1 MKHRL
6 FEDREKLAWHFFGIL
21 SYGSEMYCRVRLRI
35 FMALLCTK
43 RTPLG
48 GCFQGRSC
56 IPTFVPSPA
65 LFLPLMYCSV
75 QTDRLFVPKLIHGR
89 HCLTLH
95 FWDTGVLFHSHHS
108 FSEVSHCSSEEET
121 GCKGGKNVFS
131 SLSEPSLPAQ
141 QASTKLAP
149 RQMISRCFWCDW

>member
-1 MKHRL
+1 M
-6 FEDREKLAWHFFGIL
+6 AVFGIL
-21 SYGSEMYCRVRLRI
+21 SYGLEMYCRFR
-35 FMALLCTK
+35 FMTLQCTK

-56 IPTFVPSPA
+56 IPTFVSSPA

-75 QTDRLFVPKLIHGR
+75 RTDRLFLFVTRRFHGK

-95 FWDTGVLFHSHHS
+95 FRDTGVLFILTT
-108 FSEVSHCSSEEET
+108 FSEVSHCSSEEGM

-131 SLSEPSLPAQ
+131 SLSEPSLPVQ

>member
-56 IPTFVPSPA
+56 IPTFVPLPA
-65 LFLPLMYCSV
+65 LFLLLCTV
-75 QTDRLFVPKLIHGR
+75 QFE
-89 HCLTLH
+89 LTVFLCPSASTADIVKRCTSGAQV
-95 FWDTGVLFHSHHS
+95 FCFTLTTF
-108 FSEVSHCSSEEET
+108 FEVSHCSSEEET

>member
-1 MKHRL
+1 M
-6 FEDREKLAWHFFGIL
+6 FGIL
-21 SYGSEMYCRVRLRI
+21 SYGLEMYCRVMYRI
-35 FMALLCTK
+35 FIALLYTK
-43 RTPLG
+43 RTPLE

-95 FWDTGVLFHSHHS
+95 FRDTGVLFHSHH
-108 FSEVSHCSSEEET
+108 FFEVSHCSSEEGT